1 MGEVYLA
8 EDTKLDRKV
17 AIKILPATLAGNSDR
32 MRRFVQ
38 EAKAASALNHPNI
51 ITIYEIDET
60 ESGHFLATE
69 FIDGA
74 TLRERIRKAS
84 IKPGEVLDVAAQIAS
99 ALSAAHAAGIV
110 HRDIKP
116 ENIMMRADGIV
127 KVLDFGLAK
136 LTERLPPDSVDAE
149 AATKALVQTEPGV
162 VLGTTA
168 YMSPEQARGLA
179 VDARTDIFSL
189 GVVIYELVAGRTPF
203 GSATRSDL
211 IAALLVLMIG
221 AVGLSIYLHAR
232 NSGTAIE
239 SIAVL
244 PFVNQNNDPDSE
256 YLSDGVT
263 ESIINS
269 LAQLPNLKVIARSSV
284 FRYKGRQIDLIAAG
298 KELGVRAILTGR
310 VVQRGD
316 NLIISTELVDVGE
329 NKQLW
334 GEQYDRKVSDILVV
348 QKEMAKKAWAS

>member
-1 MGEVYLA
+1 M
-8 EDTKLDRKV
+8 
-17 AIKILPATLAGNSDR
+17 
-32 MRRFVQ
+32 
-38 EAKAASALNHPNI
+38 
-51 ITIYEIDET
+51 
-60 ESGHFLATE
+60 
-69 FIDGA
+69 
-74 TLRERIRKAS
+74 
-84 IKPGEVLDVAAQIAS
+84 
-99 ALSAAHAAGIV
+99 
-110 HRDIKP
+110 
-116 ENIMMRADGIV
+116 
-127 KVLDFGLAK
+127 
-136 LTERLPPDSVDAE
+136 
-149 AATKALVQTEPGV
+149 
-162 VLGTTA
+162 
-168 YMSPEQARGLA
+168 
-179 VDARTDIFSL
+179 
-189 GVVIYELVAGRTPF
+189 
-203 GSATRSDL
+203 
-211 IAALLVLMIG
+211 ALLVLVIG

-334 GEQYDRKVSDILVV
+334 GEQYDRKMADLLVTQREIATTIT
-348 QKEMAKKAWAS
+348 QKLQLKLAGDEKGITKKYTSSNEAYQLYLKGRFNWNKRTAEGLQAATQYYNQAIEKDAMSATMLVAATSGSGR